1 MKITEIKDLDCYL
14 ETHFEIV
21 QSITIEWLKDEPQGK
36 VKEKQEESGHGG
48 LYELAKDLTDKFEKL
63 HEKTEWGFELG
74 YLETLEEFIENELK

>member
-1 MKITEIKDLDCYL
+1 MKITEIKDLDNYL

-21 QSITIEWLKDEPQGK
+21 QAITIEWLKGNPQGK

-63 HEKTEWGFELG
+63 HENTEWGFELG
-74 YLETLEEFIENELK
+74 YFETLEEFIKNELK

>member
-21 QSITIEWLKDEPQGK
+21 QAITIEWLNDEPVGK
-36 VKEKQEESGHGG
+36 VKVIHDERGSGG
-48 LYELAKDLTDKFEKL
+48 LYELAKELTDKFEKL
-63 HEKTEWGFELG
+63 HENTEWGFELG